1 MTETKPITTRFKL
14 LYGMGDLS
22 LSAPLTIVAFFQLI
36 FLTDVAG
43 LPPGQAGTAVLLGKV
58 WDAFNDPVIGFVSDK
73 LDTRWGRRR
82 GLLLFGAVPFGIT
95 FIFQFIVPNLGTD
108 FAKVVYYT
116 LAIILFDTV
125 YTIVNVAFN
134 ALTPAI
140 TPDYDQQSSINGF
153 RMGFSIAG
161 SLVGIIIATIIALF
175 ITDLRTQYFVLSL
188 IMALVA
194 MVPILIAFR
203 VTEEYDRPGSKD
215 DSEEEFSFI
224 EMITTTLGNRPF
236 RLLMGLYLFS
246 WTTASLIASTLVFF
260 ANYYMEVPDQANFFV
275 LASQLSAILFIPF
288 WVWVSRKY
296 DKRKAFIWGSLSW
309 IVILF
314 GLMSV
319 TPEMIAITYVLAA
332 LGGAGVS
339 TAYLLPWSMIPDV
352 VELDEL
358 NTGLRREAAF
368 YAFAAFFQKLGTG
381 LAIWAF
387 GQALALRG
395 YISPEAGSGIL
406 PVQPES
412 AVQAIRL
419 SIGLVPAVLLV
430 CAVACAYFYPIT
442 RPFYEDMQA
451 KLKVAREAK
460 AAAAD

>member
-1 MTETKPITTRFKL
+1 MTETRPITTRFKL

-22 LSAPLTIVAFFQLI
+22 MSAPLTIVAFFQLV

-58 WDAFNDPVIGFVSDK
+58 WDAFNDPIIGYMSDK

-95 FIFQFIVPNLGTD
+95 FIFQFIVPNLGSGL
-108 FAKVVYYT
+108 AMMVYYT

-153 RMGFSIAG
+153 RMGFSIGG
-161 SLVGIIIATIIALF
+161 SLIGIIIATIIAQF
-175 ITDLRTQYFVLSL
+175 VPDLRSQYFILSL
-188 IMALVA
+188 IMAVVA
-194 MVPILIAFR
+194 IVPILIAFR
-203 VTEEYDRPGSKD
+203 VTEEYDRPGARTD
-215 DSEEEFSFI
+215 GDEELSFL

-236 RLLMGLYLFS
+236 CLLMGLYLFS
-246 WTTASLIASTLVFF
+246 WTTASLIASVLVFF
-260 ANYYMEVPDQANFFV
+260 ANYYMKVPDQANFFV
-275 LASQLSAILFIPF
+275 LVSQLSAILFIPF
-288 WVWVSRKY
+288 WVWISRKY
-296 DKRKAFIWGSLSW
+296 DKRLAFIWGSLSW

-319 TPEMIAITYVLAA
+319 TPDMVLLTYILAG

-387 GQALALRG
+387 GQALAWRG
-395 YISPEAGSGIL
+395 YISPEAGTGIL
-406 PVQPES
+406 PVQPDS
-412 AVQAIRL
+412 AVQAIRW
-419 SIGLVPAVLLV
+419 SIGLVPAVLLI
-430 CAVACAYFYPIT
+430 CAVVCAYFYPIN
-442 RPFYEDMQA
+442 RSFYDEMQS
-451 KLKVAREAK
+451 KLKIQRSS
-460 AAAAD
+460 